1 MSITMY
7 NASVSVFQKMLGN
20 LSIILDKAESHAA
33 ARKID
38 PAALLQSR
46 LFPDM
51 FTFTK
56 QIQIACDFAKGATAR
71 LGGVEV
77 PKFDDSEASFAD
89 MKSRIAKTLAFIA
102 TVPPSKIEG
111 SAGNTISVTMGG
123 KPYTYDGLTYLNH
136 IVMPNF
142 YFHLTTAY
150 ALLRHNGVE
159 IGKYDFIGKV

>member
-7 NASVSVFQKMLGN
+7 NTSVPVFQKMLGN
-20 LSIILDKAESHAA
+20 LSIILDKAETHAT

-71 LGGVEV
+71 LGGVDV
-77 PKFDDSEASFAD
+77 PKFDDNEASFAD
-89 MKSRIAKTLAFIA
+89 LKSRITKTLAFIA
-102 TVPPSKIEG
+102 TVPSLKIEG
-111 SAGNTISVTMGG
+111 SEGKTISVTMGG

-136 IVMPNF
+136 VVMPNF